1 MIFNTLAK
9 FFETFDCANLGD
21 YSDLYLKTDVLLLCD
36 IFENFRNI
44 SQRDYSL
51 DPCQFY
57 SAPGLSWSAMLRMT
71 KVKLQLLTDIDDLI
85 LFERGIRGGVSQI
98 SDRYASAN
106 NSHLETYDATKPN
119 SFIQFL
125 DANNL
130 YGWACQQPL
139 TMRNFRHLDK
149 EELLNFDVMSISD
162 YSDKG
167 YLIEVSLSYPS
178 YLHDKHNCFPL
189 APVKRSI
196 RDEELSP
203 YAKEAWKELRG
214 KSKRPNNGKLLCTL
228 EDKDYYVLHYRN
240 LKLYLQL
247 GLQIKQIHS
256 VLEFEQAA
264 WLKPYIDFNTRKR
277 MEAKTE
283 FEKSFYKILNVSVF
297 GKLMERQR
305 SHLNVTLTNSSTV
318 LNKLTAKSSFK
329 ECRIF
334 NESLVGVHCKRT
346 KVLISKAIYA
356 GQTVPDLSKLL
367 MYQFWYGY
375 LKCKY
380 GNQCRLLCTDTDSL
394 LIHVVT
400 NDIGEDFKRDAFY
413 VDFSDYP
420 KKMPTFRIIQK
431 TMTYIQRSTKKFQGS
446 SRTR

>member
-1 MIFNTLAK
+1 
-9 FFETFDCANLGD
+9 
-21 YSDLYLKTDVLLLCD
+21 
-36 IFENFRNI
+36 
-44 SQRDYSL
+44 
-51 DPCQFY
+51 
-57 SAPGLSWSAMLRMT
+57 
-71 KVKLQLLTDIDDLI
+71 
-85 LFERGIRGGVSQI
+85 
-98 SDRYASAN
+98 
-106 NSHLETYDATKPN
+106 
-119 SFIQFL
+119 
-125 DANNL
+125 
-130 YGWACQQPL
+130 
-139 TMRNFRHLDK
+139 
-149 EELLNFDVMSISD
+149 MSISD

-178 YLHDKHNCFPL
+178 YLHDEHNCFPL

-196 RDEELSP
+196 RHEELSP
-203 YAKEAWKELRG
+203 YAKEARKELRG

-305 SHLNVTLTNSSTV
+305 SHLKVTLTNSSTV
-318 LNKLTAKSSFK
+318 LNKLTAKPSFK

-356 GQTVPDLSKLL
+356 GQTVRDLSKLL

-380 GNQCRLLCTDTDSL
+380 GNQCRLLCTDTDFL
-394 LIHVVT
+394 LIHMVT

-413 VDFSDYP
+413 FDFKDYP
-420 KKMPTFRIIQK
+420 KDQDLYSEVNKKIPGKFKDEVNGKQITHYCGLRPKMYAIVYKGDAGEAEKKKAKGVAKATIERNYVVIC
-431 TMTYIQRSTKKFQGS
+431 TKRLFSIKLKCLHLW
-446 SRTR
+446 T